1 MKWLIGIVSTL
12 LVTGCATPVSNLS
25 MGTQFVFAENVK
37 PQAVTYTPV
46 SRILSG
52 EKNTNSTSQIKV
64 GVTSPAVIAENELI
78 LQVQNTNATNI
89 RKTVG
94 ALKKRVGRTWYVF
107 SGATPQGWDCSGLVM
122 WAYQQMGVELEH
134 RASKQQRA
142 GALTEK
148 PQLGDIVAF
157 TYKDSKYGAYHV
169 GIYLGEDTMIH
180 AGGGKGE
187 TTQVTS
193 ISQFAGKYSKV
204 TYTHILDTPTPG
216 N

>member
-12 LVTGCATPVSNLS
+12 LVTGCATPVSNAS
-25 MGTQFVFAENVK
+25 ASTQFVFAENVK
-37 PQAVTYTPV
+37 PRIEVLSV
-46 SRILSG
+46 SRIISG
-52 EKNTNSTSQIKV
+52 EKNTNTPRV
-64 GVTSPAVIAENELI
+64 GVFSQASIDANNSMIWREA
-78 LQVQNTNATNI
+78 TNATNI

-142 GALTEK
+142 GALTDK

-157 TYKDSKYGAYHV
+157 TYKGSKYGAYHV

-193 ISQFAGKYSKV
+193 ISKFAGNYSKV
-204 TYTHILDTPTPG
+204 TYTHILETPPVYG

>member
-12 LVTGCATPVSNLS
+12 MITGCATPTPVANAD
-25 MGTQFVFAENVK
+25 TQFVFAEDVK
-37 PQAVTYTPV
+37 PQVVEITTAFHIT
-46 SRILSG
+46 SG
-52 EKNTNSTSQIKV
+52 EKNTNSTSYSA
-64 GVTSPAVIAENELI
+64 GVFSPERKAAAKLMLE
-78 LQVQNTNATNI
+78 VQNTNATNI

-107 SGATPQGWDCSGLVM
+107 SGSTPQGWDCSGLVM

-142 GALTEK
+142 GTPTTEPK
-148 PQLGDIVAF
+148 LGDIVAF
-157 TYKDSKYGAYHV
+157 TYKNSKYGAYHV
-169 GIYLGEDTMIH
+169 GIYLGKDKMIH

-187 TTQVTS
+187 TTQVAS

-204 TYTHILDTPTPG
+204 SYINILETPATG